1 MQELKD
7 LIRMYPQLG
16 EAFAE
21 FENRISY
28 LENSQPYHLEAATIQ
43 SRNENPTLKEAAEPW
58 ADKQWDVINQ
68 LRAMVLYLQEKVNKS
83 LDKKAVDK
91 QYTIK

>member
-1 MQELKD
+1 MSYVQSWEELGKA
-7 LIRMYPQLG
+7 L
-16 EAFAE
+16 AE

-28 LENSQPYHLEAATIQ
+28 LENSQPYHQEAATIQ
-43 SRNENPTLKEAAEPW
+43 SQNENPTLKEAAEPW

>member
-1 MQELKD
+1 MKTYKELV
-7 LIRMYPQLG
+7 RECPELG

-28 LENSQPYHLEAATIQ
+28 LENSQPYHQEAATIQ
-43 SRNENPTLKEAAEPW
+43 SQNENPTLKEAAEPW
-58 ADKQWDVINQ
+58 ASKQWDVINQ

-83 LDKKAVDK
+83 TDKKK
-91 QYTIK
+91 RTKLTIK